1 MKISLIATIF
11 NEENSI
17 KNFLDSILLQSKN
30 PDEIVLVDGGSTDRT
45 IEGIKKYESRIK
57 KKKITFKLIV
67 KIGNRSKGRNEAI
80 RNAASDIIVC
90 SDAGNILDKNW
101 LKNISKP
108 FEDKSV
114 DVVAGYYKGLA
125 KNVFQKCL
133 IPYVLV
139 MPDQVNPK
147 NFLPATRSIAFKKS
161 IWKKAGGFPEEYN
174 HNEDYVFA
182 KRLEKIKTKIIFAK
196 EAIVYWLPRNN
207 FKDAYIMFFRFAFG
221 DAEAGLWRSKVFL
234 IYLRYIFAI
243 GIFLTTLLYNS
254 TLGILLLL
262 VMFIV
267 YWLWAV
273 MKNYRYVNDRQV
285 FFFLPLIQFTADGA
299 VLTGTFFGLLKR
311 FQISEVGK

>member
-133 IPYVLV
+133 IP
-139 MPDQVNPK
+139 
-147 NFLPATRSIAFKKS
+147 
-161 IWKKAGGFPEEYN
+161 
-174 HNEDYVFA
+174 
-182 KRLEKIKTKIIFAK
+182 
-196 EAIVYWLPRNN
+196 
-207 FKDAYIMFFRFAFG
+207 MF
-221 DAEAGLWRSKVFL
+221 
-234 IYLRYIFAI
+234 
-243 GIFLTTLLYNS
+243 
-254 TLGILLLL
+254 
-262 VMFIV
+262 
-267 YWLWAV
+267 
-273 MKNYRYVNDRQV
+273 
-285 FFFLPLIQFTADGA
+285 
-299 VLTGTFFGLLKR
+299 
-311 FQISEVGK
+311 